1 MKVTVIGVGTIGK
14 VIIRDLLENWKV
26 DEIIAVDYNLEAL
39 KKYVELLDDP
49 RVKPMKGDIRNID
62 TTAEQ
67 MRMGDVV
74 VNSAW
79 YEFNLYAIKAMLK
92 AERDMIDLGGM
103 YWMTKKELEWD
114 DELKKAGLR
123 LIIGAGDDPGTS
135 NVLARY
141 GANKLD
147 EVREIHFR
155 WGGKTLKE
163 EEAKIAFGFSVLSVM
178 DEATMNAVVYRD
190 GKYIEIPPLSE
201 KELTYFP
208 EPIGYQYTYAII
220 HSELATIPW
229 TIKGVK
235 TVTYKD
241 TWDEEIFPIINFLKD
256 IGLVSREPV
265 DVMGQKVSPVK
276 VIASLTK
283 PWEPESYVGAL
294 KVVIVGIEGG
304 VEVKYTYYL
313 GPVGYKKEWN
323 AGVTAVT
330 TAFGATAALK
340 LLVDGHVS
348 RKGVVPPELVDRPDL
363 WLEELKKRGIPL
375 VEVREETRPL

>member
-1 MKVTVIGVGTIGK
+1 MKIAVIGVGTVGK

-26 DEIIAVDYNLEAL
+26 DEIIAVDYNFEDL
-39 KKYVELLDDP
+39 KKYADALGDP
-49 RVKPMKGDIRNID
+49 RVKPIKGDIRDID
-62 TTAEQ
+62 ATAEQ

-74 VNSAW
+74 VNSSW
-79 YEFNLYAIKAMLK
+79 YEFNIHAIKAMLK
-92 AERDMIDLGGM
+92 AKRDMIDLGGM
-103 YWMTKKELEWD
+103 YWMTRKELEWD
-114 DELKKAGLR
+114 EELKKAGLR

-135 NVLARY
+135 NILARY
-141 GANKLD
+141 GADKLD
-147 EVREIHFR
+147 EIREVHLR

-163 EEAKIAFGFSVLSVM
+163 EEAKMAFGFSVLSVM
-178 DEATMNAVVYRD
+178 DEATMNAVIYRD
-190 GKYIEIPPLSE
+190 NKYIEVPPLSE

-229 TIKGVK
+229 TLKGVR

-241 TWDEEIFPIINFLKD
+241 AWDEEVFPIINFLREV
-256 IGLVSREPV
+256 GLTSREVV
-265 DVMGQKVSPVK
+265 DVMGQKISPVK
-276 VIASLTK
+276 VIASLMK

-294 KVVIVGIEGG
+294 KVVVIGTEGG
-304 VEVKYTYYL
+304 AEVKYTYYL

-323 AGVTAVT
+323 AGTTAIT

-340 LLVDGHVS
+340 LLVDGYVS

-363 WLEELKKRGIPL
+363 WLKELKKRDIPL
-375 VEVREETRPL
+375 IEIREEIRSL